1 MLFLNKLALV
11 LGLPLIQFLFK
22 YTMKL
27 PIWCFFERLSV
38 SCSLDERLARRNRLS
53 ARLPGRLPL

>member
-11 LGLPLIQFLFK
+11 LGLRLIQFLFK
-22 YTMKL
+22 STMKL

-38 SCSLDERLARRNRLS
+38 SCSHDEGWRA
-53 ARLPGRLPL
+53 ATG